1 MTPKE
6 EPGWSKPE
14 NVDTVVLCRLE
25 KSSEFGAILW
35 LFCPEARVA
44 ELRNWLPS

>member
-6 EPGWSKPE
+6 EPGWSNPA

-25 KSSEFGAILW
+25 KSSEF
-35 LFCPEARVA
+35 
-44 ELRNWLPS
+44 